1 MSRKVKYGIINPT
14 YPIVTLDAMPI
25 AASQAFKAKSGRFVT
40 KDASGNYA
48 ISVAADTQIAGYV
61 DCGDFTSSSTAAA
74 DKLPVIVDLNAIFEI
89 PVDETITATSLKA
102 LIGKTCDLVVN
113 SGIQQA
119 DIGASATDVIK
130 IVGGDVDEQTVYV
143 MINPTKFYTEGVA

>member
-1 MSRKVKYGIINPT
+1 
-14 YPIVTLDAMPI
+14 
-25 AASQAFKAKSGRFVT
+25 
-40 KDASGNYA
+40 
-48 ISVAADTQIAGYV
+48 
-61 DCGDFTSSSTAAA
+61 
-74 DKLPVIVDLNAIFEI
+74 LPVIVDLNAIFEI